1 MNRRALLVWACVVL
15 IAGLSLA
22 AEPEKKCCLKNPAY
36 TGICEATPGEGETCA
51 TIIDY
56 LNTPNSAGK
65 NYCAGTA
72 IRGGWESVTCEAAPV
87 TPAAI
92 SRTPS

>member
-1 MNRRALLVWACVVL
+1 MLVWACVGV

-22 AEPEKKCCLKNPAY
+22 AEPGEKCCFKNPAHS
-36 TGICEATPGEGETCA
+36 GICEATPAEGETCK

-72 IRGGWESVTCEAAPV
+72 IRGGWEAATCEAPQ
-87 TPAAI
+87 
-92 SRTPS
+92 